1 MAVEQGDVY
10 FTVHRGPTSP
20 KPHFCIV
27 MNGGADVTKR
37 VVLSFASSQFETRL
51 AIAKRNHYPK
61 ETLVQVAPSQYDAFD
76 RFTVIDCN
84 SVYVG
89 DAEEF
94 EAGLKASHA
103 RKKRKLPR
111 AILERVIRGIHASPR
126 ATAEMKALI
135 GPPPTPTTVLPSDLR
150 AIKISVK

>member
-10 FTVHRGPTSP
+10 FMVHRGPTSS

-27 MNGGADVTKR
+27 VNGGVGATKR

-51 AIAKRNHYPK
+51 AIARRNHYPK
-61 ETLVQVAPSQYDAFD
+61 ETLVQVAPSQYDEFD

-89 DAEEF
+89 DADEF
-94 EAGLKASHA
+94 EGGLKASRA
-103 RKKRKLPR
+103 RKKRKLPH

-135 GPPPTPTTVLPSDLR
+135 GPPPPPMTMSPGELR